1 MTGPLLLPDGTAGAP
16 SLAFLSDA
24 DGTGTGF
31 HRVSANII
39 GVSVNG
45 NLRHVFDDTSI
56 RSGLDNARNL
66 GLASQRW
73 GHIYTGRIVT
83 GAATPTV
90 AIASGFGTSPSAA
103 VNTGSADA
111 AGIIT
116 ITTGNPSAVTTGS
129 VTVTFSVGNG
139 AYGTNPPVVI
149 ITPQDGTGT
158 WDVGV
163 THKLTAV
170 STTAF
175 TVALQNGATNFTAAS
190 TYLFH
195 YHVIGK

>member
-1 MTGPLLLPDGTAGAP
+1 MTGPLLFPDGTALAP
-16 SLAFLSDA
+16 SIAFSSDA
-24 DGTGTGF
+24 DGTGTGVYRHGANVLGF
-31 HRVSANII
+31 STNGAGQWSLSAIDLSPI
-39 GVSVNG
+39 
-45 NLRHVFDDTSI
+45 T
-56 RSGLDNARNL
+56 DNADDIGTTARRVKHL
-66 GLASQRW
+66 
-73 GHIYTGRIVT
+73 HTGRIVT

-111 AGIIT
+111 AGIIVV
-116 ITTGNPSAVTTGS
+116 TTGNPSAVTTGS
-129 VTVTFSVGNG
+129 VTVTFSAGNG